1 MNEGQSPAAER
12 PSWRFVV
19 LLIAI
24 GLVSVASMLLAS
36 LEALVP
42 EGIEIPPALLLVQPA
57 ILVIGLAL
65 AGWWAAPKIGL
76 GAPVLAGLVDG
87 GDWLGALR
95 RALPGALG
103 GGVLGAAILLVYA
116 YVTAGA
122 FGERAEAV
130 ALPMVTRVLYGGVAE
145 EIMMRWGLLS
155 LLALAALKLGLA
167 RGGALWVGNLAAAL
181 VFALGHFPALFAL
194 MPDPSGG
201 LLAAVL
207 LANTGAGLVFGW
219 LYMHRGLEAAIVA
232 HALTHLIAVPLATL
246 ML

>member
-1 MNEGQSPAAER
+1 MSQGQPLAATR

-24 GLVSVASMLLAS
+24 GLVSVASMLLGS
-36 LEALVP
+36 IEALLP
-42 EGIEIPPALLLVQPA
+42 EGLAIPPALLLVQPA

-76 GAPVLAGLVDG
+76 GAPVLAGLADG
-87 GDWLGALR
+87 GDWAGALR
-95 RALPGALG
+95 RALPAALA
-103 GGVLGAAILLVYA
+103 GGVLGAAILLAYA
-116 YVTAGA
+116 YLTAGA
-122 FGERAEAV
+122 LGERAQAV
-130 ALPMVTRVLYGGVAE
+130 ELPIVTRVLYGGVVE

-167 RGGALWVGNLAAAL
+167 RPGALWAGNLAAAL
-181 VFALGHFPALFAL
+181 VFALGHLPALFAL
-194 MPDPSGG
+194 IPDPSAG

-219 LYMHRGLEAAIVA
+219 LYMHRGLEAAIIA
-232 HALTHLIAVPLATL
+232 HALTHLIAVPLASL
-246 ML
+246 LL